1 MELGSVIVIVVSVMV
16 VLVSPF
22 LFRGAKRGE
31 SDIGIRLLKL

>member
-1 MELGSVIVIVVSVMV
+1 MELGSILIIAVTVIV

-22 LFRGAKRGE
+22 LFRGEKRE